1 MSREGGGAARR
12 GAGGEHSVGAPRLT
26 AEDAKRLQRCLAGGG
41 VAVFPTDTVYG
52 LACDPSEERAVRRLY
67 ELKGRPADRPA
78 AVMFFERERA
88 TSALPE
94 LMSAER
100 RAIAALLPGP
110 VTLLLP
116 NREGRF
122 PLASGPTVEGSD
134 SLGLRVPLL
143 GDSLAALSAV
153 PTPVMQS
160 SANVSGGPEARRLG
174 DVPRELL
181 LGADLVLDGGELAG
195 TASTIVDLRDYE
207 RSGGFSVIREGAMS
221 RSEVEQ
227 ALA

>member
-1 MSREGGGAARR
+1 MSRGRNGGGDGRDAA
-12 GAGGEHSVGAPRLT
+12 GADSAGAAALT
-26 AEDAKRLQRCLAGGG
+26 AEDARQLQRCLAGGG

-52 LACDPSEERAVRRLY
+52 LACDPSDERAVRRLY

-78 AVMFFERERA
+78 AVMFFKRERA

-94 LMSAER
+94 LESAER

-116 NREGRF
+116 NRDGRF
-122 PLASGPTVEGSD
+122 PLACGPMGRD

-143 GDSLAALSAV
+143 GDSLAALRAL
-153 PTPVMQS
+153 PTPLMQS
-160 SANVSGGPEARRLG
+160 SANVSGGPEARRLS

-181 LGADLVLDGGELAG
+181 LGADLVLDGGELPG

-207 RSGGFSVIREGAMS
+207 QSGGFSVVREGAMS
-221 RSEVEQ
+221 LREVEQ